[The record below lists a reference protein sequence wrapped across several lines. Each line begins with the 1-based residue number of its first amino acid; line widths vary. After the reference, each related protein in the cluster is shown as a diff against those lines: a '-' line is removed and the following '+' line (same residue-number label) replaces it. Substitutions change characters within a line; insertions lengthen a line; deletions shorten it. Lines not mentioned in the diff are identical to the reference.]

1 MSTSISSIA
10 ALQASLAAKA
20 ATPSSRQ
27 PQAPA
32 TAQINEGPG
41 SFATE
46 LSQAIQRVDRSIAL
60 SEDLSQ
66 RMLRGEN
73 IELHTV
79 ALRTQEA
86 QMQFDLLMQVRNR
99 LVQGY
104 QEIMRLQI

>member
-1 MSTSISSIA
+1 MSGKPD
-10 ALQASLAAKA
+10 QAS
-20 ATPSSRQ
+20 
-27 PQAPA
+27 
-32 TAQINEGPG
+32 G
-41 SFATE
+41 SFAAE
-46 LSQAIQRVDRSIAL
+46 LGQAIQRVDRSMTV

-73 IELHTV
+73 VELHTV

-104 QEIMRLQI
+104 QEIMRLQL